1 MSVFQSQYTRALKVI
16 PSDDA
21 NIPYPNVV
29 ISGTNGSVFLD
40 SLIVLPPI
48 DFIAANVAVGDIV
61 YNITDQKAA
70 TVVEV
75 VSENVLVLNSDAF
88 TSLDAEFIIYNASP
102 QTSNAPQG
110 CYLYIGADGDV
121 DVTTL
126 GGDRVIFENLKAGTI
141 LYVQVIKVHSS
152 ASESASTNI
161 LALW

>member
-21 NIPYPNVV
+21 TIPYPNVKV
-29 ISGTNGSVFLD
+29 SSTATSAATNELIDSGVNFTEF
-40 SLIVLPPI
+40 
-48 DFIAANVAVGDIV
+48 NVKTGDIV
-61 YNITDQKAA
+61 YNITDNIAA
-70 TVVEV
+70 TVLEV
-75 VSENVLVLNSDAF
+75 VSTTELLLNADAF
-88 TSLDAEFIIYNASP
+88 PTSGANYVIYNASS